1 LCCGPEIEEVARAT
15 PLAHGTMAK
24 PRKRLRRSSRHL
36 GTVAKPIGLAEDA
49 SEPLQLFAGRVKRP
63 ADPRLA
69 CALLLKYLG
78 ARAPTEA
85 LLHAFFAERDLD
97 RASAQF
103 WIEAYQLIVER
114 RTQG

>member
-1 LCCGPEIEEVARAT
+1 MTRAT

-24 PRKRLRRSSRHL
+24 PRKRPRP
-36 GTVAKPIGLAEDA
+36 AALAER
-49 SEPLQLFAGRVKRP
+49 PPQPQQLFAGRVKTP
-63 ADPRLA
+63 ADPRHA

-103 WIEAYQLIVER
+103 WIEAYQLIVGTR
-114 RTQG
+114 K

>member
-1 LCCGPEIEEVARAT
+1 MSARRKTIRNRSRRFGDNAGSRT
-15 PLAHGTMAK
+15 AK
-24 PRKRLRRSSRHL
+24 TSS
-36 GTVAKPIGLAEDA
+36 LAEDA
-49 SEPLQLFAGRVKRP
+49 SRPLQLFAGRVKRP
-63 ADPRLA
+63 PDPRNA

-97 RASAQF
+97 RAAAQF

-114 RTQG
+114 RTRG

>member
-1 LCCGPEIEEVARAT
+1 
-15 PLAHGTMAK
+15 MAK
-24 PRKRLRRSSRHL
+24 PRKRPRP
-36 GTVAKPIGLAEDA
+36 AALAEA
-49 SEPLQLFAGRVKRP
+49 PPQPHQLFAGRVKTP
-63 ADPRLA
+63 ADPRHA

-103 WIEAYQLIVER
+103 WIEAYRLIVGTR
-114 RTQG
+114 K

>member
-1 LCCGPEIEEVARAT
+1 VARAT

-24 PRKRLRRSSRHL
+24 PRKRLGRSARHP
-36 GTVAKPIGLAEDA
+36 GTIAEPVGFAEDA
-49 SEPLQLFAGRVKRP
+49 SQPQLFAGRVKTT
-63 ADPRLA
+63 ADPHRA

-78 ARAPTEA
+78 ARAATEA

-103 WIEAYQLIVER
+103 WIETYQFIVGTR
-114 RTQG
+114 K